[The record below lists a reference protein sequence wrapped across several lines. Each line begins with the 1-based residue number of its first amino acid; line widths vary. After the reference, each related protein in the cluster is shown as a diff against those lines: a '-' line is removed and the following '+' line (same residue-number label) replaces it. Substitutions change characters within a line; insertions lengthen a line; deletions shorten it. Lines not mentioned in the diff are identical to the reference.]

1 MDFAKLG
8 KILKQA
14 RVDSGR
20 TQAEIANLLGV
31 TYQNVSSWERGK
43 SKIDIESYVQ
53 LCALYGI
60 DTIKPLEESTGS
72 MLIYSLIPTSDTNT
86 VENTLTQDEK
96 ELIENYRNLNEQGQ
110 EYIKQTMYMAT
121 HTYKKMPDLS
131 DLENQ
136 A

>member
-1 MDFAKLG
+1 MDFTRLG
-8 KILKQA
+8 KILQQA

-20 TQAEIANLLGV
+20 TQVDIANLLGV

-43 SKIDIESYVQ
+43 SKIDIESYVR

-60 DTIKPLEESTGS
+60 DAIKPLKESTNN
-72 MLIYSLIPTSDTNT
+72 MLMLSQTSQSDTDIT
-86 VENTLTQDEK
+86 ENMLTQDEK
-96 ELIENYRNLNEQGQ
+96 EIIENYRNLNEQGQ

-121 HTYKKMPDLS
+121 QTYKKMLDIS
-131 DLENQ
+131 GLENQ